1 MRILYN
7 DCDGGHTALTIL
19 LVWYVNCISIKLFLF
34 FLKNLLER
42 NRYGDSKSDRSGV
55 TKV

>member
-1 MRILYN
+1 MKILYN
-7 DCDGGHTALTIL
+7 DCDGGYTTLTIL
-19 LVWYVNCISIKLFLF
+19 IVWYVNCISIKLLLF
-34 FLKNLLER
+34 SLKNLLER